1 VRLGFLVSGR
11 GSNLAAVLDAV
22 ADGSLSNVEPVL
34 VISNRPGAPALDVA
48 ASHAVAAL
56 VLHRAGFPD
65 AAARDAAIGDA
76 LTEVGADLALLA
88 GYDRLLHRSFFERFT
103 GAAMNVHPS
112 LLPRHGG
119 KGMIGL
125 AVHRAVLAAGD
136 TETGVTVHE
145 VTPELDAGPAL
156 AQVRVPV
163 IPGEGAE
170 ALADRV
176 LGYEHR
182 LVVEVL
188 RRLAVLPSGAWA
200 SASMTAALAPSTGGD
215 ATHERRRT
223 HA

>member
-1 VRLGFLVSGR
+1 
-11 GSNLAAVLDAV
+11 
-22 ADGSLSNVEPVL
+22 
-34 VISNRPGAPALDVA
+34 
-48 ASHAVAAL
+48 
-56 VLHRAGFPD
+56 
-65 AAARDAAIGDA
+65 
-76 LTEVGADLALLA
+76 
-88 GYDRLLHRSFFERFT
+88 
-103 GAAMNVHPS
+103 MNVHPS

-182 LVVEVL
+182 LVVDVL
-188 RRLAVLPSGAWA
+188 QRLAALPSGAWA
-200 SASMTAALAPSTGGD
+200 SVSMTAALAPLTGGD